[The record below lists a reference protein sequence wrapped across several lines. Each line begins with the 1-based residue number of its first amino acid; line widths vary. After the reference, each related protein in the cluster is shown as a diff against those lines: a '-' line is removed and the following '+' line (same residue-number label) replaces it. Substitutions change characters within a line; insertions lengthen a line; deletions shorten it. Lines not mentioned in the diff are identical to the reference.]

1 MKHFLIRVAPRLL
14 ALSFLC
20 TSLAAAESASE
31 MTAAREDAANVMP
44 KLQSGS
50 WQASEMALKTID
62 QLAISQEQAD
72 KDLAEKL
79 TGLCAAAIEQ
89 GINKLPPPPEQERL
103 LRVAG
108 DFVDMLLS
116 QPTMIHRQH
125 AQAVIVA
132 WEKVLPDHLKVRV
145 LRLGLYKV
153 EKNRE
158 AQIKQSAA
166 LMTEHVPDQNVREWA
181 RELHVDALLSG
192 TPSTAYIQQA
202 EAVVTPWLEKEPK
215 NTRARLLLL
224 NIHHARH
231 DSQAQYALATELL
244 ADETLTAQQRKQV
257 QLLRLNGALQTGRT
271 NELNQQDWDFML
283 EQMMGGNS
291 GFKRLIDEH
300 GPLLL
305 AFAFGIG
312 WVWLLIVAFITRC
325 VRAKPP
331 GFLILVPWITVI
343 LYASTVI
350 MAPLAHRITFSLL
363 GLAILIFATTG
374 SRAPLGYLVPP
385 QAATE
390 SGKARWRGVLGWCV
404 LALVLIHLFTQGYA
418 LAFERVM
425 GRPLESQHVAKLLQ
439 TDTLPKLFSMVLAG
453 GIFVPFLE
461 EVIFRGIMQDWVGRW
476 LPAGWCVL
484 LVSILFG
491 VIHGLEMAIP
501 IAFIG
506 VLLSLLRLRYRSLW
520 PCVILHS
527 LNNSVMI
534 ILLYFI
540 PDKLL

>member
-1 MKHFLIRVAPRLL
+1 MKHFLIRVAQRLL
-14 ALSFLC
+14 ALSFLSA
-20 TSLAAAESASE
+20 SLAAAESAPE
-31 MTAAREDAANVMP
+31 MIAAREAAAWVMP
-44 KLQSGS
+44 KLQAGS
-50 WQASEMALKTID
+50 WQASEPALHTINE
-62 QLAISQEQAD
+62 LATSQEQAD

-79 TGLCAAAIEQ
+79 TGLFAAAIEQ
-89 GINKLPPPPEQERL
+89 GINQLPPPPEQERL
-103 LRVAG
+103 LRDAG
-108 DFVDMLLS
+108 DFVDLLLNK
-116 QPTMIHRQH
+116 PTTIHRQR
-125 AQAVIVA
+125 ARSVIAA

-145 LRLGLYKV
+145 LRLGLSKV
-153 EKNRE
+153 ENNRE
-158 AQIKQSAA
+158 SQIKQSAA
-166 LMTEHVPDQNVREWA
+166 LMTEDVPDQNVREWA

-192 TPSTAYIQQA
+192 TPSADDIQQA

-244 ADETLTAQQRKQV
+244 ADETLSVQQRKQV
-257 QLLRLNGALQTGRT
+257 QMHRLHGALQSGRA

-283 EQMMGGNS
+283 EQFLGSNS
-291 GFKRLIDEH
+291 GLKRLIDEH

-305 AFAFGIG
+305 AIAFGIG
-312 WVWLLIVAFITRC
+312 WAWLFIVAFITRC
-325 VRAKPP
+325 VRTNTP
-331 GFLILVPWITVI
+331 GFWMVVLWATII

-363 GLAILIFATTG
+363 GLVFLIFATTG
-374 SRAPLGYLVPP
+374 SKAPLGYLVTP

-390 SGKARWRGVLGWCV
+390 SGKARWRSILGWCV
-404 LALVLIHLFTQGYA
+404 LALLLINLFTQGYA

-425 GRPLESQHVAKLLQ
+425 GRQLESQFVAKLLQ
-439 TDTLPKLFSMVLAG
+439 TDTLPKLIGMVLAG

-484 LVSILFG
+484 IVSILFG
-491 VIHGLEMAIP
+491 LIHGLEMAIP

-520 PCVILHS
+520 PCILLHS

-534 ILLYFI
+534 VLLYFI
-540 PDKLL
+540 PEKLL